1 MGRGRNRAILWL
13 LAALLLPLAAR
24 AESADDLGRAKTHFV
39 AGRALYEL
47 GNYPEAIRE
56 FSAGHRLAPRPQ
68 FLLNLGQCYRKL
80 GDLEQARAMYR
91 RFLGEVGPD
100 DPQRAEAQEVLAVI
114 ERSLAEHP
122 QPPGSVRAAAP
133 GDAAAGA
140 LVKPALASRRPFIKR
155 HWWIIPASVV
165 VAGVGVGLGVYYGTR
180 SSSPCSSANLG
191 CWNLE
196 H

>member
-1 MGRGRNRAILWL
+1 LWAL
-13 LAALLLPLAAR
+13 VALLLPLFAR
-24 AESADDLGRAKTHFV
+24 AESADDLARAKTHFE
-39 AGRALYEL
+39 AGRALYQL
-47 GNYPEAIRE
+47 GSYPEAVRE
-56 FSAGHRLAPRPQ
+56 FTAGHQLAPRPQ

-80 GDLEQARAMYR
+80 GDLEQARAMYQ
-91 RFLGEVGPD
+91 RFLGEVAAD
-100 DPQRAEAQEVLAVI
+100 DPQRAEAEEVLAVI
-114 ERSLAEHP
+114 ERSLADN
-122 QPPGSVRAAAP
+122 PPPVVAAAP
-133 GDAAAGA
+133 AASGA
-140 LVKPALASRRPFIKR
+140 TVKPAPRDKPFIKR